1 MLSATTIE
9 KETQGQTA
17 ALDHLRTLTARPDR
31 GWAVLLR
38 PSRLAVAPHAEA
50 FARAFDGIAA
60 QIRQFRGQVF
70 DLPGGDR
77 LAVLS
82 AGRIGQLRTAVLRLE
97 PMLRADP
104 LVAADPS
111 GGWAGF
117 AVACDLQQHL
127 TPMTDHI
134 GALLRGEAAADPGS
148 FQPLLVH
155 EIVRESSL
163 QQNHGPTDQNAGAG
177 TQGGSQHDN
186 HSLPLSA
193 AIAEASAAPQA
204 VWPQSGAAPVPP
216 PVDPLADEDATEL
229 RNLDL
234 DELTLNLLGP
244 ALRAL
249 GAGDLSRML
258 RSQPVCLLCD
268 DGSMLP
274 VYDEIYTSIADLEQ
288 ATRLNL
294 RRGANRWLLR
304 HLTRI
309 LDRRVLTALRQG
321 ADPAELPAPI
331 AALRD
336 RLHARGNFALNLNL
350 ESVQTPQF
358 AAFDSGLEQRLRGSL
373 VLEFHKLDVLGD
385 MAAFTRVRLMAR
397 RRGYRLCLDSV
408 SHLSLPL
415 LDRQTLDVELV
426 KIDWS
431 EEMVDQR
438 DLLRTLIA
446 AAEARRF
453 ILCRCDS
460 EEALDFG
467 LSVGISLYQGRQV
480 DLMLER
486 EPRQPSFLWS
496 LSAPPLSR
504 RYRDLL
510 DR

>member
-1 MLSATTIE
+1 M
-9 KETQGQTA
+9 
-17 ALDHLRTLTARPDR
+17 LDHLQALAARPER

-38 PSRLAVAPHAEA
+38 PSRLTEA
-50 FARAFDGIAA
+50 TRADSFSRAFEGIAA

-77 LAVLS
+77 LALLS
-82 AGRIGQLRTAVLRLE
+82 AGRLGQLRNAVLRLE
-97 PMLRADP
+97 PILRADP
-104 LVAADPS
+104 LFAADAR

-117 AVACDLQQHL
+117 AAACDLQQHL
-127 TPMTDHI
+127 PQMTGYV
-134 GALLRGEAAADPGS
+134 GALLRGEAPADPAP

-155 EIVRESSL
+155 EIVRESTV
-163 QQNHGPTDQNAGAG
+163 QQNNGPGDHDPEAGM
-177 TQGGSQHDN
+177 QGGSHDDN
-186 HSLPLSA
+186 QSLHVSA
-193 AIAEASAAPQA
+193 AALAQAAAAAPEIG
-204 VWPQSGAAPVPP
+204 PQGGAAQVSP
-216 PVDPLADEDATEL
+216 PVDRCPDDDAATL

-249 GAGDLSRML
+249 GDSDLSRML

-309 LDRRVLTALRQG
+309 LDRRMLTAMRQG
-321 ADPAELPAPI
+321 IDPADLPAPI
-331 AALRD
+331 AALRT

-350 ESVQTPQF
+350 ESVQSPQF
-358 AAFDSGLEQRLRGSL
+358 AAFDAGLDQRLRGSL
-373 VLEFHKLDVLGD
+373 VLEFHNLDVLGD
-385 MAAFTRVRLMAR
+385 MAAFADVRQLAR

-415 LDRQTLDVELV
+415 LDRHTLDVELV

-431 EEMVDQR
+431 EEMVPQR
-438 DLLRTLIA
+438 DRVRALLT

-467 LSVGISLYQGRQV
+467 LAVGISLYQGRQV

-504 RYRDLL
+504 RYRDLVEG
-510 DR
+510 

>member
-1 MLSATTIE
+1 MLTGNNNNE
-9 KETQGQTA
+9 QETGRPPTA
-17 ALDHLRTLTARPDR
+17 LSHLQSLAVRADR

-38 PSRLAVAPHAEA
+38 PSRLTEA
-50 FARAFDGIAA
+50 TRTESFGRAIDGIAA

-70 DLPGGDR
+70 ELPGGDC

-82 AGRIGQLRTAVLRLE
+82 AGRVGQLRAGVARLE
-97 PMLRADP
+97 PQLRADP
-104 LVAADPS
+104 NFSDEQNGRNAFAA
-111 GGWAGF
+111 
-117 AVACDLQQHL
+117 ACDLQQHL
-127 TPMTDHI
+127 PVFTGYI
-134 GALLRGEAAADPGS
+134 AALAQGEAPADPAELQPLLIHETVRESAVTHNNGLEAGNEGDAHHENDSLHVSAQAAAEAAAAAATLGTA
-148 FQPLLVH
+148 F
-155 EIVRESSL
+155 
-163 QQNHGPTDQNAGAG
+163 GAAA
-177 TQGGSQHDN
+177 
-186 HSLPLSA
+186 LPA
-193 AIAEASAAPQA
+193 AND
-204 VWPQSGAAPVPP
+204 SGA
-216 PVDPLADEDATEL
+216 DENSSAL

-249 GAGDLSRML
+249 SDADLSRML

-288 ATRLNL
+288 ATKLNL

-309 LDRRVLTALRQG
+309 LDRRVLASLRQG
-321 ADPAELPAPI
+321 VDPQELPPAI

-350 ESVQTPQF
+350 ESVLTPQF

-385 MAAFTRVRLMAR
+385 MAAFTRVRQISR
-397 RRGYRLCLDSV
+397 RRGYRLCLDGV

-415 LDRQTLDVELV
+415 LDRHTLDVELV

-431 EEMVDQR
+431 EDMVPER
-438 DLLRTLIA
+438 DLLRKLIA

-453 ILCRCDS
+453 VLCRCDS
-460 EEALDFG
+460 EDALDFG
-467 LSVGISLYQGRQV
+467 LSVGMSLYQGRHV

-504 RYRDLL
+504 RYRELL
-510 DR
+510 EQ

>member
-1 MLSATTIE
+1 MLFITN
-9 KETQGQTA
+9 KEQTEGRIA
-17 ALDHLRTLTARPDR
+17 VLDHLQALAARPDR

-38 PSRLAVAPHAEA
+38 PSRLTDATRAES
-50 FARAFDGIAA
+50 FSRAFEGIAA

-70 DLPGGDR
+70 ELPGGDR

-82 AGRIGQLRTAVLRLE
+82 AGRLGQLRNAVLRLE
-97 PMLRADP
+97 PILRADP
-104 LVAADPS
+104 LFDADVR

-117 AVACDLQQHL
+117 AAACDLQQHL
-127 TPMTDHI
+127 PLMADYV
-134 GALLRGEAAADPGS
+134 GALLRGEAPADPTAL
-148 FQPLLVH
+148 QPLLIH
-155 EIVRESSL
+155 EIVRESTL
-163 QQNHGPTDQNAGAG
+163 QHNNGQQAGM
-177 TQGGSQHDN
+177 QGGSQNDN
-186 HSLPLSA
+186 SSLHVSA
-193 AIAEASAAPQA
+193 AAFAETAVAAPEIG
-204 VWPQSGAAPVPP
+204 PQGGADPVSPP
-216 PVDPLADEDATEL
+216 IDHRPDEDAAEL

-249 GAGDLSRML
+249 GDSDLSRML

-309 LDRRVLTALRQG
+309 LDRRMLTAMRQG
-321 ADPAELPAPI
+321 IDSAELPAPI
-331 AALRD
+331 AALRT

-350 ESVQTPQF
+350 ESVQSQQF
-358 AAFDSGLEQRLRGSL
+358 AAFDAGLDQRLRGSL
-373 VLEFHKLDVLGD
+373 VLEFHNLDVLGD
-385 MAAFTRVRLMAR
+385 MAAFAHVRQLAR

-415 LDRQTLDVELV
+415 LDRHTLDVELV

-431 EEMVDQR
+431 EEMVPQR
-438 DLLRTLIA
+438 DRVRALLT

-467 LSVGISLYQGRQV
+467 LAVGISLYQGRQV

-504 RYRDLL
+504 RYRELL
-510 DR
+510 EQ

>member
-1 MLSATTIE
+1 MLSVTNTQ
-9 KETQGQTA
+9 KETEGQSA
-17 ALDHLRTLTARPDR
+17 ALDHLRTLAARPDK

-38 PSRLAVAPHAEA
+38 PSRLAEAPRDEA
-50 FARAFDGIAA
+50 FARAIDAIAA
-60 QIRQFRGQVF
+60 QIRQFRGHVF
-70 DLPGGDR
+70 ELPGGDR

-82 AGRIGQLRTAVLRLE
+82 AGRLGQLRTAVLRLE

-104 LVAADPS
+104 LFSADAR

-117 AVACDLQQHL
+117 TAACDLQHHL
-127 TPMTDHI
+127 PQVTDHV
-134 GALLRGEAAADPGS
+134 GALLRGEAPADPQD

-155 EIVRESSL
+155 ETVRESAAYPAG
-163 QQNHGPTDQNAGAG
+163 GPGNIQETGV
-177 TQGGSQHDN
+177 QGGSHNDN
-186 HSLPLSA
+186 NNLQLSA
-193 AIAEASAAPQA
+193 AAPAEAAATPPA
-204 VWPQSGAAPVPP
+204 LGPADAAAELSPP
-216 PVDPLADEDATEL
+216 LGCAADEDAAEL

-249 GAGDLSRML
+249 NAHDLSRML

-309 LDRRVLTALRQG
+309 LDRRVLSALRQG
-321 ADPAELPAPI
+321 VDSAELPVPI
-331 AALRD
+331 AALRE

-350 ESVQTPQF
+350 ESVLSPQF
-358 AAFDSGLEQRLRGSL
+358 VAFDSGLDQRLRGSL

-385 MAAFTRVRLMAR
+385 MAAFGRVRQMAR
-397 RRGYRLCLDSV
+397 RRGYRLCLDGV

-415 LDRQTLDVELV
+415 LDRHALDVELV
-426 KIDWS
+426 KVDWS
-431 EEMVDQR
+431 EEMVTLR
-438 DLLRTLIA
+438 DGLRSLIV

-453 ILCRCDS
+453 ILCHCDS

>member
-1 MLSATTIE
+1 MLTVSNNNE
-9 KETQGQTA
+9 QEPERQPTA
-17 ALDHLRTLTARPDR
+17 LSHLQALAARPDR

-38 PSRLAVAPHAEA
+38 PSRLAEATRTESFGVALDA
-50 FARAFDGIAA
+50 IAS

-82 AGRIGQLRTAVLRLE
+82 AGRVGQLRAAIARLE
-97 PMLRADP
+97 PQFRTDPNLAAESAD
-104 LVAADPS
+104 S
-111 GGWAGF
+111 TGF
-117 AVACDLQQHL
+117 AAACDLQQHL
-127 TPMTDHI
+127 PALTGFI
-134 GALLRGEAAADPGS
+134 ESLGQGAAPADPAELK
-148 FQPLLVH
+148 PLLVH
-155 EIVRESSL
+155 ETVRESPVTPS
-163 QQNHGPTDQNAGAG
+163 NGPAIGNEGDAHHENDGL
-177 TQGGSQHDN
+177 H
-186 HSLPLSA
+186 LSA
-193 AIAEASAAPQA
+193 QAAAETAAA
-204 VWPQSGAAPVPP
+204 AAAFGTAGGAPALPAAN
-216 PVDPLADEDATEL
+216 DAGADEDSSAL

-249 GAGDLSRML
+249 GDGDLSRML

-288 ATRLNL
+288 ATKLNL

-321 ADPAELPAPI
+321 ADPAELPGPI

-350 ESVQTPQF
+350 ESVLTPQF

-385 MAAFTRVRLMAR
+385 MAAFARVRQLAR
-397 RRGYRLCLDSV
+397 RRGYRLCLDGV
-408 SHLSLPL
+408 THLSLPL
-415 LDRQTLDVELV
+415 LDRHTLDVELV
-426 KIDWS
+426 KIDWT
-431 EEMVDQR
+431 EDMVDQR
-438 DLLRTLIA
+438 DYLRQLIA

-453 ILCRCDS
+453 VLCRCDS
-460 EEALDFG
+460 EDALDFG
-467 LSVGISLYQGRQV
+467 LSVGMSLYQGRQV

-496 LSAPPLSR
+496 LSAPPLTR

-510 DR
+510 EP

>member
-1 MLSATTIE
+1 MLSATTKE
-9 KETQGQTA
+9 QETQGQIA
-17 ALDHLRTLTARPDR
+17 ALDHLRTLAARPDR

-38 PSRLAVAPHAEA
+38 PSRLAEAPHVET
-50 FARAFDGIAA
+50 FTRTFDAIAA
-60 QIRQFRGQVF
+60 QIRQFRGQIF
-70 DLPGGDR
+70 SLPGGDR

-82 AGRIGQLRTAVLRLE
+82 AGRLGQLRTAVLRLE

-104 LVAADPS
+104 LFAADAR

-117 AVACDLQQHL
+117 AAACDLQQHL
-127 TPMTDHI
+127 PQMTDHV
-134 GALLRGEAAADPGS
+134 GALLRGEAPTDPTS

-155 EIVRESSL
+155 ETVRESSL
-163 QQNHGPTDQNAGAG
+163 QQNHGPADHRPETGMQGESQN
-177 TQGGSQHDN
+177 DN
-186 HSLPLSA
+186 HSLLLSA
-193 AIAEASAAPQA
+193 AIAEASAAAPA
-204 VWPQSGAAPVPP
+204 IRPEIGAAPVPP
-216 PVDPLADEDATEL
+216 PVDPLADEDAAEL

-249 GAGDLSRML
+249 SAGDLSRML

-309 LDRRVLTALRQG
+309 LDRRVLEALRQG
-321 ADPAELPAPI
+321 LDSADLPAPI

-336 RLHARGNFALNLNL
+336 RLHARGNFGLNLNL
-350 ESVQTPQF
+350 ESALTPQF
-358 AAFDSGLEQRLRGSL
+358 VAFDSGLDQRLRGSL

-385 MAAFTRVRLMAR
+385 MAAFSKVRQMAR

-431 EEMVDQR
+431 EEMVTQR

-510 DR
+510 EP